1 MVSQALTGRRWVA
14 NVKSTPLARCRH
26 SAYSTSMSWDAKD
39 VALLKK
45 LWSQG
50 QSAAQIAR
58 RLGYSRNAVCAKLTR
73 LDLKRGHKPPTA
85 KPRIRSEPK
94 RIPALAACAQPVA
107 RMVSRKKPTKQP
119 KEFSKGQL
127 YAILAEAVRN
137 TG

>member
-1 MVSQALTGRRWVA
+1 
-14 NVKSTPLARCRH
+14 
-26 SAYSTSMSWDAKD
+26 MSWDAED

-45 LWSQG
+45 LWAVG
-50 QSAAQIAR
+50 QSAAQIAL

-85 KPRIRSEPK
+85 KPKIRPVPK
-94 RIPALAACAQPVA
+94 RRPVLLAACARPVA
-107 RMVSRKKPTKQP
+107 KMVSRKKAMRQP
-119 KEFSKGQL
+119 KEFSKRQL